1 MSETFVDC
9 SVVAE
14 EDCRGGEAAARLPG
28 EMPARRVQQYRNA
41 TLDEV
46 WGKIQKDENL
56 RLPANKT
63 ALPQTRQ

>member
-14 EDCRGGEAAARLPG
+14 EDCGGGEAAARLPG

-46 WGKIQKDENL
+46 WGKIQKDG
-56 RLPANKT
+56 
-63 ALPQTRQ
+63 